1 MNFLYIVQ
9 NTGIFRCAAANQV
22 ACDFYIPFLYSFFIF
37 LFYKDKRN
45 SLQESGTHRQGM
57 QKAPTLTAEIH

>member
-22 ACDFYIPFLYSFFIF
+22 ACDFYIPFLYSFFI
-37 LFYKDKRN
+37 KIKGIACRN
-45 SLQESGTHRQGM
+45 QEHTGKECKKH
-57 QKAPTLTAEIH
+57 PL